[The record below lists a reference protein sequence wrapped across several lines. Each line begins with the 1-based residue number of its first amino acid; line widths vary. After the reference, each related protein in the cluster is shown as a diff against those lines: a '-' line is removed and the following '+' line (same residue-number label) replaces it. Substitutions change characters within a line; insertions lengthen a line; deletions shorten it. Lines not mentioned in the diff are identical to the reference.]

1 MHEPELVQV
10 LRELQSPLRQYPP
23 QHWLPD
29 EHDVPDARQALVQYP
44 LEQVR
49 PEQQGDEVEHDCPDV
64 RQEVL

>member
-29 EHDVPDARQALVQYP
+29 EHDEPDDRQAVVQYP
-44 LEQVR
+44 PEQVR
-49 PEQQGDEVEHDCPDV
+49 PEQHGDELEQVCPEV
-64 RQEVL
+64 RHGV